1 MRDGRRC
8 GCRKR
13 AAGSLEAFP
22 PAGELPAGD
31 ATAGCPVCGCRPAQ
45 PHPGLPPGRA
55 GLLLA
60 WLAGNY
66 RRPLRAAEIAAAA
79 GLSVRALQATCQ
91 RESGRAP
98 FRLLTDI
105 RLHHARLALTT
116 SEPQP
121 GSVAEVARSAGFTTR
136 LTRFAA
142 AYRRR
147 YGTPPAITAP
157 ITPGPARHPASRAAR
172 AAFPRWVPGGWPRTR
187 PRQAQPAAAPFRR

>member
-1 MRDGRRC
+1 M
-8 GCRKR
+8 
-13 AAGSLEAFP
+13 
-22 PAGELPAGD
+22 
-31 ATAGCPVCGCRPAQ
+31 GCPVCGCQPAQ
-45 PHPGLPPGRA
+45 PHPGLPPGRP

-66 RRPLRAAEIAAAA
+66 HRPLRAAEIAAAA

-91 RESGRAP
+91 REFGRTP
-98 FRLLTDI
+98 FQLLTDI

-136 LTRFAA
+136 LTRFTA

-147 YGTPPAITAP
+147 YGTPPAITAR
-157 ITPGPARHPASRAAR
+157 ITLDPHDIPPAVLRGQHSRAGCLLNR
-172 AAFPRWVPGGWPRTR
+172 AR
-187 PRQAQPAAAPFRR
+187 PRARMLMRFAYPLALVGQPRSAGTSGRKFLATTAA